1 MRISDWSSDVCSS
14 DLRDGIVD
22 RAAYELCALSQLRER
37 LRAGDIWVSGSRQ
50 FRDFDSYLIP
60 PATFDAL
67 REKGPLP
74 LAIETDFDRHIE
86 ERRAR
91 LDTAIEQVTV
101 LARQGELPQVRLD
114 ERGLIISPLKAATPP
129 DTEIARRAA
138 YDRLPRVKITEL
150 LLAEIGRASGR
161 GRRG

>member
-1 MRISDWSSDVCSS
+1 MRRRPPKSTRTDTLVPYTTLFRS
-14 DLRDGIVD
+14 VD

-91 LDTAIEQVTV
+91 LDTA
-101 LARQGELPQVRLD
+101 
-114 ERGLIISPLKAATPP
+114 
-129 DTEIARRAA
+129 
-138 YDRLPRVKITEL
+138 
-150 LLAEIGRASGR
+150 
-161 GRRG
+161 